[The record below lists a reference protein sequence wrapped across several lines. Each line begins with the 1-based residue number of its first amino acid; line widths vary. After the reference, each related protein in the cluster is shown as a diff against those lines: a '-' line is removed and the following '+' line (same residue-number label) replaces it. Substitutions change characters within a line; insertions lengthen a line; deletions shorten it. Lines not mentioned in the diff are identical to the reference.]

1 MNNPLESFSFAA
13 LDDPTFKEDAVREE
27 IIAPLLR
34 SIGYAATGPYR
45 IVRSKVL
52 THPYVMFGSTKRK
65 LTIIPDYTLITEDI
79 PRFVLDAKAPSESVT
94 EGDNVAQVYSYAI
107 HPEIRAWNYGL
118 CNGRELALFDVRS
131 IAPRQ
136 VYDLTRLNESSILDI
151 NQKLNP
157 RSIKDDGI
165 MGFALDGGIYMHI
178 VMDMP
183 LDMTITFAC
192 VPVVNL
198 WKLSEDAYTM
208 NVSTTGMAERDLML
222 TFDFTRDLL
231 DQLSEQI
238 STEEAEVIRQ
248 QLLSQPFVYR
258 GDASS
263 PRVHITCMQTTDIK
277 FSQSGEMFIPLK
289 VTKFKKA

>member
-1 MNNPLESFSFAA
+1 
-13 LDDPTFKEDAVREE
+13 
-27 IIAPLLR
+27 
-34 SIGYAATGPYR
+34 
-45 IVRSKVL
+45 
-52 THPYVMFGSTKRK
+52 
-65 LTIIPDYTLITEDI
+65 
-79 PRFVLDAKAPSESVT
+79 
-94 EGDNVAQVYSYAI
+94 
-107 HPEIRAWNYGL
+107 
-118 CNGRELALFDVRS
+118 
-131 IAPRQ
+131 
-136 VYDLTRLNESSILDI
+136 
-151 NQKLNP
+151 
-157 RSIKDDGI
+157 